1 MQGHCSENQ
10 DTEGATEVMW
20 GLVLQLGAHSSESGV
35 LVWATSCRANL
46 TELRTCT
53 SQTWLKGM
61 RLQVQGSKW
70 DPIE

>member
-1 MQGHCSENQ
+1 
-10 DTEGATEVMW
+10 MW
-20 GLVLQLGAHSSESGV
+20 GLGLQLWAHSSDSGV
-35 LVWATSCRANL
+35 LVWAASCRANP

-53 SQTWLKGM
+53 SQTWLRGM